1 MSGEN
6 NAKIVFENS
15 PIELGLYEVSIALAA
30 NSCLV
35 MSNHDGLHG
44 WYKQHQELLA
54 VAERIRLSSDDDDLS
69 DLDDNGFPSHIKPY
83 NRKDDT
89 LPCDILRD
97 IESMAFTIRH
107 EFEKLIKNGS
117 DIAKSSYAAGCNAA
131 MDEIDRSIK

>member
-1 MSGEN
+1 MSSEN

-44 WYKQHQELLA
+44 WYKQYQELLA
-54 VAERIRLSSDDDDLS
+54 VAERIRISDSSDDLS
-69 DLDDNGFPSHIKPY
+69 DLDDNGFPAHIKPY
-83 NRKDDT
+83 NRKNDT
-89 LPCDILRD
+89 LLCDILHD

-107 EFEKLIKNGS
+107 EFEKLIIKNS
-117 DIAKSSYAAGCNAA
+117 AVARASFSAGYNAA